1 MEVLSH
7 FGSLKALRIF
17 ARLFH
22 NRVIMESDSSNAVS
36 WVTLN
41 KAKPW
46 KLQFCF
52 NEIMTLASR
61 LCVEFH
67 HMVRSSSG
75 LADSLA
81 KQGLASLFLGYRTL
95 NKWANIGM
103 MGLIP
108 RARSSRFQTLN
119 MDLLCLVGQNSCLD
133 PPKWTT
139 SWAKIRPVLRPFRTL
154 GLNICLYN

>member
-1 MEVLSH
+1 
-7 FGSLKALRIF
+7 
-17 ARLFH
+17 
-22 NRVIMESDSSNAVS
+22 MESDSSYVVS

-41 KAKPW
+41 KAKPC

-52 NEIMTLASR
+52 NEIKTLASR

-67 HMVRSSSG
+67 HMVRSANG

-81 KQGLASLFLGYRTL
+81 KQGLASLFLGYQTL

-119 MDLLCLVGQNSCLD
+119 MDLLKIQVWIPQNGLHLGPKSGQ
-133 PPKWTT
+133 
-139 SWAKIRPVLRPFRTL
+139 F
-154 GLNICLYN
+154 